1 MMRPSKLLLLGALAL
16 GACSD
21 GDPWLNLE
29 GQLAAAQFD
38 AARRPAE
45 RLIESDADRAD
56 AWLLHAEGA
65 LGRQDPGAAE
75 RSLSRAAECPDFDAL
90 RAWRARFLRGQV
102 EAFRGRFAAAE
113 GSLTGADPRAW
124 DRAVRAGRASLE
136 HWRACLRQRP
146 TELPAEFT
154 GRAARNLERSLRLLV
169 FWEAERERAQA
180 EAQAAQRE
188 PGSSTQETIEET
200 REVDSAQAPPPDAS
214 QPPNLEDLSEA
225 ELQNLLQRMQR
236 TLEERRDQ
244 RRRSQSAGG
253 ADW

>member
-1 MMRPSKLLLLGALAL
+1 MMRRTLLSIALLL

-21 GDPWLNLE
+21 GESWLDLE
-29 GQLAAAQFD
+29 AQLAAGSFD
-38 AARRPAE
+38 AARRPADRRVE
-45 RLIESDADRAD
+45 REPARAA
-56 AWLLHAEGA
+56 AWLLHAEAA

-90 RAWRARFLRGQV
+90 GAWRARFLRGQI

-113 GSLTGADPRAW
+113 GSLTGADPRVW

-136 HWRACLRQRP
+136 HWRGCLRERP
-146 TELPAEFT
+146 AELPRAFT
-154 GRAARNLERSLRLLV
+154 ERAARNLERSLRLLA

-188 PGSSTQETIEET
+188 AGNRSEESIEET
-200 REVDSAQAPPPDAS
+200 REVDGAQSPRPDAGES
-214 QPPNLEDLSEA
+214 PELQDLSEA
-225 ELQNLLQRMQR
+225 ELQDLLQRMQR
-236 TLEERRDQ
+236 TLDERRDQ
-244 RRRSQSAGG
+244 RRRSQTGGG